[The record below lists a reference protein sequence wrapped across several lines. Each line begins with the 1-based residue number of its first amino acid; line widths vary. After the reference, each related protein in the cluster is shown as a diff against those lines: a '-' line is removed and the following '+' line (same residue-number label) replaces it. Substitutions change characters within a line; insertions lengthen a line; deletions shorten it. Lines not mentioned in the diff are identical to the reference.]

1 MKKKLQASME
11 YLMTYGWALV
21 LIATTVGVLVLVVGP
36 SVEDPVFS
44 SSDPTKLFIKGAV
57 IQDNVATIKLLN
69 VTGGQINVQQV
80 QGINGYYDC
89 RVENT
94 SDTIISGGELEIKC
108 SSDPDVTNKEITVSY
123 IDQTGLLQNVLL
135 SGGGIAMGAPPTE
148 ENSDYL
154 CSDGFDNDGDYLA
167 DCLDSDC
174 IGYTGTGQYP
184 DGLLCEQPEVT
195 CNDGYDND
203 GDSNPDCDDGDCLGI
218 DGCEAHCTL
227 NTDCPD
233 PYGIWST
240 QACMNPGEIDA
251 FCLVR
256 IFNFADLWDQAVPL
270 GQTCDQVCQ
279 GIEMTCDDVGIG
291 YGGTSSGTFYG
302 YAMPPGKASAAGEE
316 GEITANLLPILIE
329 NPTCQV
335 LHGATCETPL
345 ISQGMLGCPMFP
357 FPFNVLIE
365 STWTFCWCT

>member
-36 SVEDPVFS
+36 SVEDPAFS

-123 IDQTGLLQNVLL
+123 IDQTGLLQNALL
-135 SGGGIAMGAPPTE
+135 MGGGVAMGAPPTG

-154 CSDGFDNDGDYLA
+154 CSDGFDNDGDYLV

-174 IGYTGTGQYP
+174 IEHTGTGQYP
-184 DGLLCEQPEVT
+184 DGLLCEQPEAS
-195 CNDGYDND
+195 CSDSYDND
-203 GDSNPDCDDGDCLGI
+203 GDNRIDEFDRDCGMIFCIEDSDCPACPGDSAECVNPDLPSSYCNCVLLNEATNGVFSGESCDSVCPAPYACANIGIDAGRMGMYKSYTFGIGAPGGCKDRSGTCSTEIGWSGASNPF
-218 DGCEAHCTL
+218 CEGHVTKWTNC
-227 NTDCPD
+227 
-233 PYGIWST
+233 Y
-240 QACMNPGEIDA
+240 
-251 FCLVR
+251 
-256 IFNFADLWDQAVPL
+256 
-270 GQTCDQVCQ
+270 
-279 GIEMTCDDVGIG
+279 
-291 YGGTSSGTFYG
+291 
-302 YAMPPGKASAAGEE
+302 
-316 GEITANLLPILIE
+316 
-329 NPTCQV
+329 
-335 LHGATCETPL
+335 CEV
-345 ISQGMLGCPMFP
+345 S
-357 FPFNVLIE
+357 
-365 STWTFCWCT
+365 